1 MFLQPQSYLTNCSP
15 WLYQGSLM
23 NLRSCG
29 FILFVCFWSKVWIL
43 SFSKVVM
50 WFLSMQGGEAFF
62 RNVLES
68 IQEVYLK
75 RNPTAKAVLDLVQ
88 SVDNDN
94 LVYDHLAFRTFGVR
108 LLLYYLLHIDKLSW
122 LLGYALLDHLL
133 YLVIVKC
140 CRLWKITVCSNRVIW
155 QYFVLNIVLQ
165 HSSLFRLQ
173 YDIVSLLNNTD
184 VVNLIIGEW
193 LWNWV
198 LGWFFPG

>member
-1 MFLQPQSYLTNCSP
+1 MVLKKLGFWFLVLWPVMLILSKDFKTTAIWTQFFKFLMFLQPQSYLTNCSS

-88 SVDNDN
+88 SVDNDK

-122 LLGYALLDHLL
+122 LLGYTLLDHLL

-140 CRLWKITVCSNRVIW
+140 CRFWKITVCSNPAISIA
-155 QYFVLNIVLQ
+155 VLFDSI
-165 HSSLFRLQ
+165 S
-173 YDIVSLLNNTD
+173 Y
-184 VVNLIIGEW
+184 
-193 LWNWV
+193 
-198 LGWFFPG
+198 